1 MAAFNGATLGAAKGY
16 VDEEI
21 QSKINIVSVGFVTNG
36 SSFPTTRIDGSPLQK
51 GDYVVPTSDST
62 FPFSIAGKVFQ
73 NSTYRGIFL
82 GGTSWET
89 RGQGTQNT
97 AETAVANP
105 VMESFSGT
113 KTLQSEINTE
123 NIAEFNKR
131 EEKSNKLTNFDDLE
145 EGDTTSYPSA
155 SAVKKLNAKN
165 IPNKRKVANITLE
178 NDITIQQIVDAFKN
192 LARTYKN
199 VTIDCDDNTLRNI
212 VFSSCF
218 KPGQLLSSMPS
229 TLTTEQYVVLTAK
242 GIYDFVTSQ
251 VQGTIKIKGKKTTK
265 AEIDAITDMQ
275 VGDEWFCQADSH
287 FWLYTEIDGWIDAG
301 GTIDL
306 SNYLQKSDIVDD
318 CNTNDSQ
325 KALSAAQGKRLKEL
339 VDGKQDEIEII
350 DYSSNLA
357 TLNPTHLFSN
367 RKMTTMLGNVNF
379 NIEAEL
385 PVALTNITSAL
396 KEVAKIPAL
405 TPAYSYPSSMRIDIT
420 RPSGYWTCEENR
432 HEFYDEDGE
441 HYINPDVASNKEF
454 NCRTCTPVEGAH
466 DDNGNEIFIVEHLK
480 NAQNYYMMH
489 NDGSPVVMTNNVR
502 YIIDGTENPDLYVL
516 FYTPGQGYT
525 FVDHYIDDGGNRVNG
540 AFYKLQKVTLSVDK
554 VYMYKCYLMNKMLE
568 LVGHNFIVDDQGRI
582 CTYEIVPNEQTAALS
597 INEITLTSYFNGL
610 SGTITITPISHN
622 ASFDQMNVRFVPHVI
637 IDSETGEEIIDYYSL
652 MAHGSNCL
660 SNYIIQKS
668 L

>member
-21 QSKINIVSVGFVTNG
+21 QSKIDIISVGFVTNG
-36 SSFPTTRIDGSPLQK
+36 SSFPTARIDGSPLQK

-62 FPFSIAGKVFQ
+62 FPFSITGKVFQ

-82 GGTSWET
+82 GGTNWET
-89 RGQGTQNT
+89 RGQGMQNT

-105 VMESFSGT
+105 TNESYSGA
-113 KTLQSEINTE
+113 KTLQSEINIE
-123 NIAEFNKR
+123 NKAEFGKR
-131 EEKSNKLTNFDDLE
+131 EEKSNKLTNFDDLV
-145 EGDTTSYPSA
+145 EGDIDSYPNADS
-155 SAVKKLNAKN
+155 VKKLNKKN
-165 IPNKRKVANITLE
+165 IPSSRKVAGKTLE
-178 NDITIQQIVDAFKN
+178 SDVTAQDIVNAFKD
-192 LARTYKN
+192 LVRVYKN
-199 VTIDCDDNTLRNI
+199 VTIDCDDNTLTNI
-212 VFSSCF
+212 LVSCF
-218 KPGQLLSSMPS
+218 KSSEIYTTMPQEMS
-229 TLTTEQYVVLTAK
+229 TETWKFITAK
-242 GIYDFVTSQ
+242 AIYDFVKGQ
-251 VQGTIKIKGKKTTK
+251 VQGAIKIKGVKATK
-265 AEIDAITDMQ
+265 AEILALTDME
-275 VGDEWFCQADSH
+275 VNDEWRCTEDNH
-287 FWLYTEIDGWIDAG
+287 FWLYTEEDGWIDNG
-301 GTIDL
+301 GAIDFSIFVL
-306 SNYLQKSDIVDD
+306 KEDIVD
-318 CNTNDSQ
+318 NLTTNDSQ
-325 KALSAAQGKRLKEL
+325 KPLSAAQGKKLKEIT
-339 VDGKQDEIEII
+339 DGKQDEIEII
-350 DYSSNLA
+350 DYSQNLA
-357 TLNPTHLFSN
+357 TLNPTHLFRN
-367 RKMTTMLGNVNF
+367 RKLTTMLGDIKF

-385 PVALTNITSAL
+385 PTALTNITSEL
-396 KEVAKIPAL
+396 KEIAKVPAL
-405 TPAYSYPSSMRIDIT
+405 TSSYSYPSSMRIDVT

-432 HEFYDEDGE
+432 HEFYDDDGE
-441 HYINPDVASNKEF
+441 HYINPDVASNREF

-489 NDGSPVVMTNNVR
+489 NDGSPVVLTENVQ
-502 YIIDGTENPDLYVL
+502 YIIDSSENPDLYVL
-516 FYTPGQGYT
+516 LYTPGQGYT
-525 FVDHYIDDGGNRVNG
+525 FVDHYIDDGGNRVEG

-582 CTYEIVPNEQTAALS
+582 CTYEIVPNEQTAVLS

>member
-36 SSFPTTRIDGSPLQK
+36 SSFPTARIDGSPLQK

-105 VMESFSGT
+105 AMESFSGT

-145 EGDTTSYPSA
+145 EGDIESYPNA
-155 SAVKKLNAKN
+155 DAVKKLNEKN
-165 IPNKRKVANITLE
+165 IPSSRKVAGKTLE
-178 NDITIQQIVDAFKN
+178 SDITPQDIVNAFKD
-192 LARTYKN
+192 LSRVYKN
-199 VTIDCDDNTLRNI
+199 VTFDCDDNILTNI
-212 VFSSCF
+212 LVSCF
-218 KPGQLLSSMPS
+218 KSSEFYTTMPQEMS
-229 TLTTEQYVVLTAK
+229 TETWKFITAK
-242 GIYDFVTSQ
+242 AVYDFVKWQ
-251 VQGTIKIKGKKTTK
+251 VQGAIKIKGVKATK
-265 AEIDAITDMQ
+265 AEIFALTDME
-275 VGDEWFCQADSH
+275 VNDEWRCTEDNH
-287 FWLYTEIDGWIDAG
+287 FWLYTEEDGWIDNG
-301 GTIDL
+301 GAIDFSIFVL
-306 SNYLQKSDIVDD
+306 KEDVIDNLT
-318 CNTNDSQ
+318 TNDSQ
-325 KALSAAQGKRLKEL
+325 RPLSAAQGKKLKEIT
-339 VDGKQDEIEII
+339 DGKQDKIEIT
-350 DYSSNLA
+350 DYSQKLA

-367 RKMTTMLGNVNF
+367 RKLTTMLGDIKF

-385 PVALTNITSAL
+385 PTALTNITSEL
-396 KEVAKIPAL
+396 KEIAKVPAL
-405 TPAYSYPSSMRIDIT
+405 TSAYSYPSSMRIDVT

-432 HEFYDEDGE
+432 HEFYDDDGE

-489 NDGSPVVMTNNVR
+489 NDGSPVVTTENVQ
-502 YIIDGTENPDLYVL
+502 YTIDGTENPDLYVL
-516 FYTPGQGYT
+516 LYNPGQGYT
-525 FVDHYIDDGGNRVNG
+525 FVDHYIDDGGNRVDG
-540 AFYKLQKVTLSVDK
+540 AFYKLQKVTLSIDK

-582 CTYEIVPNEQTAALS
+582 CTYEIVPNEQTAVLS

>member
-1 MAAFNGATLGAAKGY
+1 MAFSGETLGKAKKY
-16 VDEEI
+16 VDKEI
-21 QSKINIVSVGFVTNG
+21 QTKIDIVSAGFVHKG
-36 SSFPTTRIDGSPLQK
+36 GSFPTTRIDGSPLQK
-51 GDYVVPTSDST
+51 GDYVVPTSDT
-62 FPFSIAGKVFQ
+62 EFPFYINGKAFM
-73 NSTYRGIFL
+73 NSTYRGIFQ
-82 GGTSWET
+82 GGTDWET
-89 RGQGTQNT
+89 KGQGLQNT

-105 VMESFSGT
+105 VTESHSGT
-113 KTLQSEINTE
+113 KTLQSEINIE
-123 NIAEFNKR
+123 NKAELDKR
-131 EEKSNKLTNFDDLE
+131 EEKSNKMQNFDDLA
-145 EGDTTSYPSA
+145 EGDITSYPSA
-155 SAVKKLNAKN
+155 SAVKKLNDKN
-165 IPNKRKVANITLE
+165 IPKKRKVANITLE

-218 KPGQLLSSMPS
+218 KSGQLLSSMPS
-229 TLTTEQYVVLTAK
+229 TLTTERYVVLTAK
-242 GIYDFVTSQ
+242 AIYDFVTSQ

-306 SNYLQKSDIVDD
+306 SNYLQKTDIVDD

-325 KALSAAQGKRLKEL
+325 KALSAAQGKKLKEL
-339 VDGKQDEIEII
+339 VDNKQDKIEII

-432 HEFYDEDGE
+432 HEFYDNDGE
-441 HYINPDVASNKEF
+441 YYVSHDVASGRIF
-454 NCRTCTPVEGAH
+454 NCKTCTPVVGAH
-466 DDNGNEIFIVEHLK
+466 DDSGNEIFIVEHLK

-489 NDGSPVVMTNNVR
+489 DDGSPVVLTENVQ
-502 YIIDGTENPDLYVL
+502 YIIDSGENPDLYVL
-516 FYTPGQGYT
+516 LYTPGQGYT
-525 FVDHYIDDGGNRVNG
+525 FVDHYIDDGGHRVDG
-540 AFYKLQKVTLSVDK
+540 AFYKLQKVTLSIDK
-554 VYMYKCYLMNKMLE
+554 TYMYKCYLMNKMLE
-568 LVGHNFIVDDQGRI
+568 LVGHNFIVDEQGRI
-582 CTYEIVPNEQTAALS
+582 CTYEIVPNEQTSALK
-597 INEITLTSYFNGL
+597 INESTLTSYFNGL
-610 SGTITITPISHN
+610 GGTITITPINHN
-622 ASFDQMNVRFVPHVI
+622 ASFDQMNVRIVPHAA
-637 IDSETGEEIIDYYSL
+637 IDPETDEEIIDYYSL